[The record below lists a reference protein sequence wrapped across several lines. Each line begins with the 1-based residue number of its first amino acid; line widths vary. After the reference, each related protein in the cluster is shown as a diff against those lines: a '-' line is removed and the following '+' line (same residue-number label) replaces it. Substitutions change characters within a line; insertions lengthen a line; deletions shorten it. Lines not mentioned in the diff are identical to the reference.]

1 MAEIRTAISIGD
13 GFTPNLRKLERGL
26 GAVLSTYQSL
36 AKAFGKPLHLKV
48 SKSTVTKLKSETA
61 ELGKTQLKTNEAL
74 NRSANSF
81 RRAANGA
88 YAAATAYS
96 RFNRVAQQLNGTL
109 RGLPRG
115 RRSFGTPKFSESKSG
130 KSNSMANAVNE
141 ANKKQRLF
149 NTSLLLGSSA
159 ALRLHSNLKSIA
171 AAYATLKVGQ
181 TALTFADT
189 NLNTRTRLGMANRDP
204 NISVDEFEKQIFQ
217 AAERSRSGYFE
228 TAKFINR
235 IAQGA
240 PKIFKTNDQ
249 LLTFAETIQ
258 KYFGL
263 GGASVEEMNSAVIQL
278 TQALG
283 SGKLQGDELRSIAE
297 NAPMIKNAIADYM
310 GIDAGQIYDIAAKGK
325 ISAEIVRN
333 AILKNAEDIDQKFK
347 KMPKTFAQLWTS
359 FKNYANFA
367 FKGVAQKL
375 SEFGNSKA
383 MQRMFELATIAVFAL
398 GKAIEW
404 ALDRVADFANLIY
417 RNLDV
422 VIPILGAVAAGY
434 IALGAAMLYSRA
446 AAILSAAAIWINTA
460 SMIAY
465 SFVLGG
471 LKGAAAAATAAQ
483 WSLTAAMLAN
493 PVGLILII
501 IVALIAA
508 VFGVIAAYNAWTDSS
523 VSAVGT
529 ICGGLNVVWETV
541 KTVAV
546 GLGYAF
552 ASAWYGVKA
561 AFWETIAALDEGWH
575 NFCIGFADTMIDA
588 CNVLIKA
595 WNKLRSLWGEG
606 EVALLHYGED
616 KYESAV
622 RKYAEEARKN
632 QEEIDAKGHALKFN
646 FSEWYDKGNNWGTG
660 LQNKVTD
667 YINKFDLGKT
677 IKDAQNALGI
687 LEATGGNLAKPD
699 YGAILDSLGSIDK
712 NTGQTA
718 KNTGGLDINSEEIVW
733 MREIGEREAVNRF
746 TTAEVKVEV
755 VNNNNLKSSLDI
767 NQLMDKFTEK
777 LREGVLTAADAV
789 HY

>member
-1 MAEIRTAISIGD
+1 M
-13 GFTPNLRKLERGL
+13 
-26 GAVLSTYQSL
+26 
-36 AKAFGKPLHLKV
+36 
-48 SKSTVTKLKSETA
+48 
-61 ELGKTQLKTNEAL
+61 
-74 NRSANSF
+74 
-81 RRAANGA
+81 
-88 YAAATAYS
+88 
-96 RFNRVAQQLNGTL
+96 
-109 RGLPRG
+109 
-115 RRSFGTPKFSESKSG
+115 
-130 KSNSMANAVNE
+130 
-141 ANKKQRLF
+141 
-149 NTSLLLGSSA
+149 
-159 ALRLHSNLKSIA
+159 
-171 AAYATLKVGQ
+171 
-181 TALTFADT
+181 
-189 NLNTRTRLGMANRDP
+189 
-204 NISVDEFEKQIFQ
+204 
-217 AAERSRSGYFE
+217 
-228 TAKFINR
+228 
-235 IAQGA
+235 
-240 PKIFKTNDQ
+240 
-249 LLTFAETIQ
+249 
-258 KYFGL
+258 
-263 GGASVEEMNSAVIQL
+263 
-278 TQALG
+278 
-283 SGKLQGDELRSIAE
+283 
-297 NAPMIKNAIADYM
+297 
-310 GIDAGQIYDIAAKGK
+310 
-325 ISAEIVRN
+325 
-333 AILKNAEDIDQKFK
+333 
-347 KMPKTFAQLWTS
+347 MPKTFAQLWTS

-383 MQRMFELATIAVFAL
+383 MQRMFELATIAVFAF

-446 AAILSAAAIWINTA
+446 AAILSAAAVWINTA

-575 NFCIGFADTMIDA
+575 NFCTGFADTMIDA

-595 WNKLRSLWGEG
+595 WNRLRSLWGEG

-646 FSEWYDKGNNWGTG
+646 FSEWYDKGNKWGTG

-667 YINKFDLGKT
+667 YINKFDLGKA

-699 YGAILDSLGSIDK
+699 YGAILDSLGNIDK